1 MCYYQIHFNYGPEA
15 DDHLYYYG
23 EDIKKLYS
31 SREKAESVAESL
43 IVEKYNSRDYVPID
57 YEIIKLEVE

>member
-1 MCYYQIHFNYGPEA
+1 MYYYQIHFYYGHEA

-31 SREKAESVAESL
+31 SREKAESAAESL
-43 IVEKYNSRDYVPID
+43 IVEKYNNRDYVPID
-57 YEIIKLEVE
+57 YKIIELEAE